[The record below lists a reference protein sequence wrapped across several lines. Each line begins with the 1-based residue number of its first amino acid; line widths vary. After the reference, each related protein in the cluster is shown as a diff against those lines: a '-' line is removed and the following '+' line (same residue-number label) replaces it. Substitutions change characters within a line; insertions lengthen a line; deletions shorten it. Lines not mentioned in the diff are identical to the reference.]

1 LGKVLIFWRCILF
14 LVKFWNLINAL
25 SMNEKRLIETMQEV
39 HWDSVRDIY
48 RQGIET
54 GMATLETDAGT
65 WDKWNSSHLTEP
77 RLVVILNE
85 RVVGWAALSPV
96 SGRCVY
102 GGVAEISVYIDAD
115 YRGRGIGL
123 QLLNELVK
131 LSENNGI
138 WTLQA
143 GIFAENKSSIRLH
156 EKAGFRIVGVREKLG
171 KLHGIWKDIVLMERR
186 STIAGIH

>member
-1 LGKVLIFWRCILF
+1 MLLI
-14 LVKFWNLINAL
+14 KPMQDKHWNFI
-25 SMNEKRLIETMQEV
+25 
-39 HWDSVRDIY
+39 RDIY

-54 GMATLETDAGT
+54 GVATLETDAGT
-65 WDKWNSSHLTEP
+65 WENWDTSHLKEP
-77 RLVVILNE
+77 RLVAMENE

-102 GGVAEISVYIDAD
+102 GGVAEVSIYVDSVF
-115 YRGRGIGL
+115 RGKGIGFD
-123 QLLNELVK
+123 LLRNLVK

-143 GIFAENKSSIRLH
+143 GILADNKSSIRLH

-171 KLHGIWKDIVLMERR
+171 KLHGAWKDIVLMERR
-186 STIAGIH
+186 STNAGVN